1 MAQEIWEIEE
11 REPTERELLFAESRK
26 RFNED
31 LKRIDGM
38 ILTVLKAQIVVERS
52 MIALLEANGRDPK
65 HFFFTKDK
73 IKECKKIDPPE
84 VEQPIWGLLS
94 KCSYVRNEL
103 AHSLD
108 NQQIKILSEDVR
120 EAYIPFNETE
130 REKQAIREMTHT
142 QVVMSAIFYCDM
154 FIMLAIDAKV
164 AANEKAKTTPG

>member
-1 MAQEIWEIEE
+1 M
-11 REPTERELLFAESRK
+11 
-26 RFNED
+26 
-31 LKRIDGM
+31 
-38 ILTVLKAQIVVERS
+38 
-52 MIALLEANGRDPK
+52 
-65 HFFFTKDK
+65 
-73 IKECKKIDPPE
+73 
-84 VEQPIWGLLS
+84 
-94 KCSYVRNEL
+94 RNEL

-108 NQQIKILSEDVR
+108 NEQIKILSEDVR